1 MATQPNP
8 LPQTGFSRLPP
19 EIGLRLSQSVGDEK
33 TNTNE
38 LIPIG
43 KTTFLQGVIPFGG
56 SFGYSESK
64 NEPW

>member
-8 LPQTGFSRLPP
+8 LPQTGFFRLPP
-19 EIGLRLSQSVGDEK
+19 EIGLRLSQSLGDEEN
-33 TNTNE
+33 NTNK
-38 LIPIG
+38 LITID
-43 KTTFLQGVIPFGG
+43 KTTFSQGVIPFGG